1 MSLTQLYT
9 QKAQLEK
16 EIEKLEQDK
25 SYNEKIGVAEGADV
39 GDDNPLEIVWTIL
52 TRYNSNVIG
61 GISGLVFY
69 DKDYRICSVPYI
81 TGNRTSANFILRL
94 DGNGKIPTSYSGN
107 GGGSSA
113 IPSSYQ
119 LGENEIQG
127 SISAP
132 STYSNGS
139 YYYCYYPLYQNPGSQ
154 WSWNASS
161 VGATLTYTLPKNA
174 FSKFSFQ
181 GNPHCGLAKYRVTI
195 KLGGAIIHNQEYSG
209 ATRNEI
215 AIAYFPSQAHKD
227 LKLKEII
234 DSIAAKTEELN
245 QTLSAIN
252 AILDN
257 ASLELET
264 SKENLAQKEQ
274 ELTKKQEE
282 LAQKEA
288 DNEAVLKEI
297 EELKAQEAQLQEQ
310 IKQLEEQIA
319 QAGSA
324 DNEELE
330 SLKQSIAELEATK
343 IQKEQELQ
351 NASVNLEALKAQYA
365 SLAEAINELN
375 LQIKAL
381 SDEIKLHEE
390 KIPQLEKQKHY
401 AELKIPENEALLEQ
415 KKQEYKELAE
425 YINTLNREI
434 KALSDEIKAKEA
446 EITELKSQ
454 KAGLEEQIQE
464 NNSKYEALR
473 VELESLQQEILDLQ
487 NKLENAGT
495 DTIKTLENL
504 HTELLG
510 IAEELGVTL
519 CATLDDKEEEEKP
532 QIPTTE
538 IVIPKDFKGFHYIA
552 KDDERL
558 DSIVYSHYGT
568 LNVFQSVLETNSH
581 LLNKKILNAGDI
593 VLLPKINTSIKT
605 LDDLWN

>member
-25 SYNEKIGVAEGADV
+25 SYNEGLKIIEYAQEKE
-39 GDDNPLEIVWTIL
+39 LK
-52 TRYNSNVIG
+52 
-61 GISGLVFY
+61 ISFSLY
-69 DKDYRICSVPYI
+69 YS
-81 TGNRTSANFILRL
+81 
-94 DGNGKIPTSYSGN
+94 SGN
-107 GGGSSA
+107 GSSLSNLIMYDMQGKPSSIAYANAGQKSGSFIVRNDGEGLINIEA
-113 IPSSYQ
+113 IPSNYTP
-119 LGENEIQG
+119 LENEVSGSAVASHNTRSRISGNCTNPILRSGSCGFTGIASSGYASIGYTFGQMKFSKVAFNVSAYSSFSY
-127 SISAP
+127 SISIGEEVF
-132 STYSNGS
+132 T
-139 YYYCYYPLYQNPGSQ
+139 
-154 WSWNASS
+154 S
-161 VGATLTYTLPKNA
+161 V
-174 FSKFSFQ
+174 
-181 GNPHCGLAKYRVTI
+181 
-195 KLGGAIIHNQEYSG
+195 SG
-209 ATRNEI
+209 AKSGAFEI
-215 AIAYFPSQAHKD
+215 PLDYFETQAHKD

-274 ELTKKQEE
+274 ELTQKQEE

-288 DNEAVLKEI
+288 ENESVLKEI
-297 EELKAQEAQLQEQ
+297 EELKAQESELQEQ

-330 SLKQSIAELEATK
+330 SLRQSIAELEEQKAL
-343 IQKEQELQ
+343 KEQELQ
-351 NASVNLEALKAQYA
+351 NANANLESLKAKK
-365 SLAEAINELN
+365 AELESQIAELEAQAQE
-375 LQIKAL
+375 LQEQIDL
-381 SDEIKLHEE
+381 HNQEIPKLETR
-390 KIPQLEKQKHY
+390 KHY

-425 YINTLNREI
+425 AINALNREI

-446 EITELKSQ
+446 EITTLRAEKT
-454 KAGLEEQIQE
+454 GLEEQIQE

-473 VELESLQQEILDLQ
+473 VELESLQQEIFALQ

-495 DTIKTLENL
+495 DTIKMLENL

-593 VLLPKINTSIKT
+593 VLLPQINTSIKT

>member
-25 SYNEKIGVAEGADV
+25 SYNEGLKIIEYAQEKE
-39 GDDNPLEIVWTIL
+39 LKFSFSL
-52 TRYNSNVIG
+52 YYS
-61 GISGLVFY
+61 
-69 DKDYRICSVPYI
+69 
-81 TGNRTSANFILRL
+81 
-94 DGNGKIPTSYSGN
+94 SGN
-107 GGGSSA
+107 GSSLSNLIMYDMQGKPSSIAYANAGQKSGSFIVRNDGEGLINIEA
-113 IPSSYQ
+113 IPSNYTP
-119 LGENEIQG
+119 LENEVSGSAVASHNTRSRISGNCTNPILRSGSCGFTGIASSGYASIGYTFGQMKFSKVAFNVSAYSSFSY
-127 SISAP
+127 SISIGEEVF
-132 STYSNGS
+132 T
-139 YYYCYYPLYQNPGSQ
+139 
-154 WSWNASS
+154 S
-161 VGATLTYTLPKNA
+161 V
-174 FSKFSFQ
+174 
-181 GNPHCGLAKYRVTI
+181 
-195 KLGGAIIHNQEYSG
+195 SG
-209 ATRNEI
+209 AKSGAFEI
-215 AIAYFPSQAHKD
+215 PLDYFETQAHKD

-274 ELTKKQEE
+274 ELTQKQEE

-288 DNEAVLKEI
+288 ENESVLKEI
-297 EELKAQEAQLQEQ
+297 EELKAQESELQEQ

-330 SLKQSIAELEATK
+330 SLRQSIAELEEQKAL
-343 IQKEQELQ
+343 KEQELQ
-351 NASVNLEALKAQYA
+351 NANANLESLKAKK
-365 SLAEAINELN
+365 AELESQIAELEAQAQE
-375 LQIKAL
+375 LQEQIDL
-381 SDEIKLHEE
+381 HNQEIPKLETR
-390 KIPQLEKQKHY
+390 KHY

-425 YINTLNREI
+425 SINALNREI

-446 EITELKSQ
+446 EITTLRAEKT
-454 KAGLEEQIQE
+454 GLEEQIQE

-473 VELESLQQEILDLQ
+473 IELESLQQEILALQ
-487 NKLENAGT
+487 NKLENAST

-504 HTELLG
+504 HAELLG
-510 IAEELGVTL
+510 IAEELGVIL

-593 VLLPKINTSIKT
+593 VLLPQINTSIKT

>member
-1 MSLTQLYT
+1 MSNIQDLYT

-25 SYNEKIGVAEGADV
+25 SYNEKIGVVEGADV
-39 GDDNPLEIVWTIL
+39 GDDNPLEIVWTML
-52 TRYNSNVIG
+52 TRYNSYVIG

-94 DGNGKIPTSYSGN
+94 DGNGKIPTSYSGY

-132 STYSNGS
+132 STYSNSS

-195 KLGGAIIHNQEYSG
+195 KLGGAIIHSQEYSG

-234 DSIAAKTEELN
+234 DSIAAKTEQLN

-288 DNEAVLKEI
+288 ENESVLKEI
-297 EELKAQEAQLQEQ
+297 ESLKAQEAQLQEQ

-330 SLKQSIAELEATK
+330 ALKQSIAELEATK

-351 NASVNLEALKAQYA
+351 NANANLESLKAKK
-365 SLAEAINELN
+365 AELESQIAELEAQAQELQEQINLHN
-375 LQIKAL
+375 Q
-381 SDEIKLHEE
+381 EIPKLET
-390 KIPQLEKQKHY
+390 KKHY

-415 KKQEYKELAE
+415 KKQECKELAE
-425 YINTLNREI
+425 AINALNVEI

-446 EITELKSQ
+446 EITTLRAEKT
-454 KAGLEEQIQE
+454 GLEEQKENLAEMIEQKEQE
-464 NNSKYEALR
+464 LSGLKEEIEQLKQEIAQQEQKLSELKELFKERDDLLAYLEQLKKEIE
-473 VELESLQQEILDLQ
+473 ELEGQRL
-487 NKLENAGT
+487 
-495 DTIKTLENL
+495 TLND
-504 HTELLG
+504 ELFRIIG
-510 IAEELGVTL
+510 
-519 CATLDDKEEEEKP
+519 
-532 QIPTTE
+532 E
-538 IVIPKDFKGFHYIA
+538 IVIKKRKKDFNL
-552 KDDERL
+552 DEIQKL
-558 DSIVYSHYGT
+558 QNLGG
-568 LNVFQSVLETNSH
+568 
-581 LLNKKILNAGDI
+581 K
-593 VLLPKINTSIKT
+593 
-605 LDDLWN
+605 

>member
-25 SYNEKIGVAEGADV
+25 SYNEGLKIIEYAQEKE
-39 GDDNPLEIVWTIL
+39 LK
-52 TRYNSNVIG
+52 
-61 GISGLVFY
+61 ISFSLY
-69 DKDYRICSVPYI
+69 
-81 TGNRTSANFILRL
+81 
-94 DGNGKIPTSYSGN
+94 YSSRN
-107 GGGSSA
+107 GSSLSNLIMYDMQGKPSSIAYANAGQKSGSFIVRNDGEGLINTEA
-113 IPSSYQ
+113 IPSNYTP
-119 LGENEIQG
+119 LENEVSGSAVASHNTKSRISGNCTNPILRSGSCAFIGISSSGYASIGYTFGQMKFSKVAFNVSAYSSFSY
-127 SISAP
+127 SISI
-132 STYSNGS
+132 GEEVF
-139 YYYCYYPLYQNPGSQ
+139 
-154 WSWNASS
+154 AS
-161 VGATLTYTLPKNA
+161 V
-174 FSKFSFQ
+174 
-181 GNPHCGLAKYRVTI
+181 
-195 KLGGAIIHNQEYSG
+195 SG
-209 ATRNEI
+209 AKSGAFEI
-215 AIAYFPSQAHKD
+215 PLDYFETQAHKD

-274 ELTKKQEE
+274 ELTQKQEE
-282 LAQKEA
+282 LSQKEA
-288 DNEAVLKEI
+288 ENEAVLKEI

-319 QAGSA
+319 NAGSA

-330 SLKQSIAELEATK
+330 SLKQSIAELEALKT
-343 IQKEQELQ
+343 QKEQELQ

-390 KIPQLEKQKHY
+390 KIPQLEKQKYY
-401 AELKIPENEALLEQ
+401 AELKVPENEALLEQ

-425 YINTLNREI
+425 AINALNREI

-446 EITELKSQ
+446 EITTLKSQ

-473 VELESLQQEILDLQ
+473 VELESLQQEILVLQ

-504 HTELLG
+504 HRELLG

>member
-1 MSLTQLYT
+1 MSLT
-9 QKAQLEK
+9 EF
-16 EIEKLEQDK
+16 LEQK
-25 SYNEKIGVAEGADV
+25 
-39 GDDNPLEIVWTIL
+39 
-52 TRYNSNVIG
+52 
-61 GISGLVFY
+61 
-69 DKDYRICSVPYI
+69 
-81 TGNRTSANFILRL
+81 
-94 DGNGKIPTSYSGN
+94 
-107 GGGSSA
+107 
-113 IPSSYQ
+113 
-119 LGENEIQG
+119 
-127 SISAP
+127 
-132 STYSNGS
+132 
-139 YYYCYYPLYQNPGSQ
+139 
-154 WSWNASS
+154 
-161 VGATLTYTLPKNA
+161 
-174 FSKFSFQ
+174 
-181 GNPHCGLAKYRVTI
+181 
-195 KLGGAIIHNQEYSG
+195 
-209 ATRNEI
+209 
-215 AIAYFPSQAHKD
+215 
-227 LKLKEII
+227 
-234 DSIAAKTEELN
+234 
-245 QTLSAIN
+245 
-252 AILDN
+252 
-257 ASLELET
+257 ASLEVEINTLKNKLADIENTPEVTETQIGKNGVLAKKYLEQYPIFTQNTGASGTKDTGRLYCFSSLSGAKVYIQSGASNYALTGRTTIAREYTNSSGVLATTTPNYPGVSMSASNSFFGHFVGTGANYTAFVNEYKTSRLISEVVKLQEDRLDELGGTARSKYARSDFEDLESCEFSYESAITIYEALIVELTTNLNQELT
-264 SKENLAQKEQ
+264 SKTEQ
-274 ELTKKQEE
+274 LTSIIEQIAGLQEQAKADLEESQRELTKKQEE
-282 LAQKEA
+282 LSQKEA
-288 DNEAVLKEI
+288 ENEAVLKEI
-297 EELKAQEAQLQEQ
+297 ESLKSQEAQLQEQ

-319 QAGSA
+319 NAGSA

-330 SLKQSIAELEATK
+330 SLKQSIAELEEQK
-343 IQKEQELQ
+343 VLKEQELQ
-351 NASVNLEALKAQYA
+351 NASVNLETLKAQYA

-390 KIPQLEKQKHY
+390 KIPQLEKQKYY

-425 YINTLNREI
+425 SINALNREI

-446 EITELKSQ
+446 EITTLRAEKT
-454 KAGLEEQIQE
+454 GLEDQIQE

-473 VELESLQQEILDLQ
+473 IELESLQQEILALQ

-510 IAEELGVTL
+510 IAEELGVIL

>member
-25 SYNEKIGVAEGADV
+25 SYNEGLKIIEYAQEKE
-39 GDDNPLEIVWTIL
+39 LK
-52 TRYNSNVIG
+52 
-61 GISGLVFY
+61 ISFSLY
-69 DKDYRICSVPYI
+69 
-81 TGNRTSANFILRL
+81 
-94 DGNGKIPTSYSGN
+94 YSSK
-107 GGGSSA
+107 GSSLSNLIMYDMQGKPSSIAYANAGQKSGSFIVRNDGEGLINTEA
-113 IPSSYQ
+113 IPSNYTP
-119 LGENEIQG
+119 LENEVSGSAVASHNTKSRISGNCTNPILRSGSCAFTGIASSGYASIGYTFGQMKFSKVAFNVSAYSSFSY
-127 SISAP
+127 SISIGEEVF
-132 STYSNGS
+132 T
-139 YYYCYYPLYQNPGSQ
+139 
-154 WSWNASS
+154 S
-161 VGATLTYTLPKNA
+161 V
-174 FSKFSFQ
+174 
-181 GNPHCGLAKYRVTI
+181 
-195 KLGGAIIHNQEYSG
+195 SG
-209 ATRNEI
+209 AKSGAFEI
-215 AIAYFPSQAHKD
+215 PLDYFETQAHKD

-288 DNEAVLKEI
+288 ENEAVLKEI
-297 EELKAQEAQLQEQ
+297 EELKAQESELQEQ

-390 KIPQLEKQKHY
+390 KIPQLETRKYY

-415 KKQEYKELAE
+415 KKQAYKELAE
-425 YINTLNREI
+425 SINALNREI
-434 KALSDEIKAKEA
+434 KALSDEIKAKET
-446 EITELKSQ
+446 EITTLRAEKT
-454 KAGLEEQIQE
+454 GLEEQIQE

-487 NKLENAGT
+487 NKLESAST

-504 HTELLG
+504 HRELLG
-510 IAEELGVTL
+510 IAEELGVIL

>member
-25 SYNEKIGVAEGADV
+25 SYNEGLKIIEYAQEKE
-39 GDDNPLEIVWTIL
+39 LK
-52 TRYNSNVIG
+52 
-61 GISGLVFY
+61 ISFSLY
-69 DKDYRICSVPYI
+69 YS
-81 TGNRTSANFILRL
+81 
-94 DGNGKIPTSYSGN
+94 SGN
-107 GGGSSA
+107 GSSLSNLIMYDMQGKPSSIAYANAGQKSGSFIVRNDGEGLINIET
-113 IPSSYQ
+113 IPSNYTP
-119 LGENEIQG
+119 LENEVSGSAVASHNTKSRISGNCTNPILRSGSCAFTGIASSGYASIGYTFGQMKFSKVAFNVSAYSSFSY
-127 SISAP
+127 SISIGEEVFTSA
-132 STYSNGS
+132 
-139 YYYCYYPLYQNPGSQ
+139 
-154 WSWNASS
+154 
-161 VGATLTYTLPKNA
+161 
-174 FSKFSFQ
+174 
-181 GNPHCGLAKYRVTI
+181 
-195 KLGGAIIHNQEYSG
+195 SG
-209 ATRNEI
+209 AKSGAFEI
-215 AIAYFPSQAHKD
+215 PLDYFETQAHKD

-234 DSIAAKTEELN
+234 DTIAAKTQELN
-245 QTLSAIN
+245 QTLESIN
-252 AILDN
+252 TILQN
-257 ASLELET
+257 AAAELEA
-264 SKENLAQKEQ
+264 SKAELEQKQQ
-274 ELTKKQEE
+274 ELTQKQEE
-282 LAQKEA
+282 LAQLEA
-288 DNEAVLKEI
+288 DNAATLKEI
-297 EELKAQEAQLQEQ
+297 EELKKQESTLNDE
-310 IKQLEEQIA
+310 IKKLEEQI
-319 QAGSA
+319 QNAGSGSNTQELEALKQTIAELESKKAEKEKELQNQNA
-324 DNEELE
+324 DLE
-330 SLKQSIAELEATK
+330 SLKAKKAELESQIAELEA
-343 IQKEQELQ
+343 QAQELQ
-351 NASVNLEALKAQYA
+351 EQIDLHNQEIPKLETR
-365 SLAEAINELN
+365 
-375 LQIKAL
+375 
-381 SDEIKLHEE
+381 
-390 KIPQLEKQKHY
+390 KHY

-425 YINTLNREI
+425 AINALNREI

-446 EITELKSQ
+446 EITTLRAEKT
-454 KAGLEEQIQE
+454 GLGEQIQE

-487 NKLENAGT
+487 NKLESAST